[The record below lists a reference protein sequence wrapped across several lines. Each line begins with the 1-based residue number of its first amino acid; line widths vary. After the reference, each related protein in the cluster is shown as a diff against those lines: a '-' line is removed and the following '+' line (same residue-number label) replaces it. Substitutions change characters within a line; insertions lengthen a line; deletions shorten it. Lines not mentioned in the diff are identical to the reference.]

1 MKKINIL
8 LVEDDINFRTGLVQ
22 LINQNCSNFYIMDTA
37 VNGKDAINLLKKNH
51 YAYNLVITDIN
62 MPIINGIELTKHV
75 SSIYPHLPIVC
86 LSAYDEFEFVK
97 ESLMLGAKDY
107 ILKQDIT
114 PLNIQE
120 KLDQI
125 WGNIKS
131 KSGTITLEAQ
141 FKEYIHSPDE
151 ANLDALW
158 AKLSLPD
165 GVAAAL
171 LRISFEGTCAKNLLE
186 ELKTELAHLRIQAQ
200 ITCLSTEELA
210 LLYTFSCED
219 YVSDD
224 QLLFRTAKI
233 LAHLNV
239 QPRFLLI
246 TDFIK
251 SKGTLSDGHKMIG
264 QMKEYANLNTA
275 TKELRPGIFQSI
287 LAGRKEHYS
296 FFKDSASSALLDT
309 LSLEAV
315 IAAMRESMISN
326 FPEKEYINNDF
337 YQLLSWFMQS
347 ERITLSSI
355 DQMNFVDVIKSK
367 ERLDEKIIFLKDYIH
382 KLTEN
387 HSFYKGNNPEIT
399 KAIAYIKENFASD
412 LMLYE
417 IAGHIG
423 LSENYFSNLFKTE
436 TGINVKNYINLLRV
450 EKAKILLRT
459 TNLRAYEIAERVGF
473 KNATYFST
481 VFKSVTKQSLSDFK
495 QKPL

>member
-8 LVEDDINFRTGLVQ
+8 LVEDDINFRAGLVQ

-75 SSIYPHLPIVC
+75 SSVYPHLPIVC

-264 QMKEYANLNTA
+264 QDEGVCQFEYRHKRASARNL
-275 TKELRPGIFQSI
+275 SI
-287 LAGRKEHYS
+287 HTGRKKRKLQ
-296 FFKDSASSALLDT
+296 FLQRFRFI
-309 LSLEAV
+309 SL
-315 IAAMRESMISN
+315 IGH
-326 FPEKEYINNDF
+326 P
-337 YQLLSWFMQS
+337 
-347 ERITLSSI
+347 
-355 DQMNFVDVIKSK
+355 
-367 ERLDEKIIFLKDYIH
+367 
-382 KLTEN
+382 
-387 HSFYKGNNPEIT
+387 
-399 KAIAYIKENFASD
+399 FARRS
-412 LMLYE
+412 
-417 IAGHIG
+417 HCC
-423 LSENYFSNLFKTE
+423 
-436 TGINVKNYINLLRV
+436 
-450 EKAKILLRT
+450 
-459 TNLRAYEIAERVGF
+459 
-473 KNATYFST
+473 NA
-481 VFKSVTKQSLSDFK
+481 
-495 QKPL
+495 